1 MTSVKGKLEKK
12 NSSTNNE
19 FTNTLILGLV
29 GLILLLIPDTLNKLL
44 GIVVG
49 LSLLLLGIYSI
60 YQYLQ
65 QKLFSSSM
73 ISGILYSIL
82 GLIVLLYPGSVIR
95 AVAIGIGFALIV
107 IGLSKL
113 RQALVLKDVNAK
125 WIGTLVVSILTLV
138 LGFLLVFNPFSGVA
152 ITKLAGAFLLIVAIF
167 NIIDNYIF
175 QK

>member
-1 MTSVKGKLEKK
+1 MASVKGKLEKK
-12 NSSTNNE
+12 NSSSSNE
-19 FTNTLILGLV
+19 LTNTLILGLV

-49 LSLLLLGIYSI
+49 LGFLILGIYSI

-65 QKLFSSSM
+65 QKLFTSNM

-113 RQALVLKDVNAK
+113 RQALILKNLNTK
-125 WIGTLVVSILTLV
+125 WIGTLVVSILILI

-167 NIIDNYIF
+167 NVVDNCVF

>member
-1 MTSVKGKLEKK
+1 MASVKGKLEKK
-12 NSSTNNE
+12 NSSSSNE
-19 FTNTLILGLV
+19 LTNTLILGLV

-49 LSLLLLGIYSI
+49 LGLLILGIYLI

-65 QKLFSSSM
+65 QKLFTSNM

-113 RQALVLKDVNAK
+113 RQALILKNVNTK
-125 WIGTLVVSILTLV
+125 WIGTLVVSILILI

-167 NIIDNYIF
+167 NVVDNCVF

>member
-1 MTSVKGKLEKK
+1 
-12 NSSTNNE
+12 
-19 FTNTLILGLV
+19 
-29 GLILLLIPDTLNKLL
+29 
-44 GIVVG
+44 
-49 LSLLLLGIYSI
+49 
-60 YQYLQ
+60 
-65 QKLFSSSM
+65 M

-95 AVAIGIGFALIV
+95 AVAIGIGFSLIV

-113 RQALVLKDVNAK
+113 RQALILKNVNTK
-125 WIGTLVVSILTLV
+125 WIGTLVVSILILI

-167 NIIDNYIF
+167 NVVDNCVF

>member
-1 MTSVKGKLEKK
+1 MASVKGKLEKK
-12 NSSTNNE
+12 NNSSSNE
-19 FTNTLILGLV
+19 LTNTLILGLV

-49 LSLLLLGIYSI
+49 LGLLILGIYSI

-65 QKLFSSSM
+65 QKLFTSNM

-113 RQALVLKDVNAK
+113 RQALILKNVNTK
-125 WIGTLVVSILTLV
+125 WIGTLVSILILI

-167 NIIDNYIF
+167 NVVDNCIF